1 MLFGR
6 QSTKPE
12 WTHLHL
18 KSLTEQVV
26 VAETEQM
33 RMAYHPKREGRTQA
47 TILVELAQS
56 VLLYDRKL
64 SEITSTLLLNR
75 KYKEIDAG

>member
-1 MLFGR
+1 MLGDKAKFCLCFTALCDLVER

-33 RMAYHPKREGRTQA
+33 RMAYHPKREGPWLSHT
-47 TILVELAQS
+47 LVDLRGSLQNAKQ
-56 VLLYDRKL
+56 D
-64 SEITSTLLLNR
+64 
-75 KYKEIDAG
+75 